1 LNKRTKYLL
10 NNPYNNLTYNE
21 SKIIIIQ
28 DKLSWLAIHEP
39 LYISFIVDKI
49 KLHYYSKKIL
59 GKDICMPILKI
70 YDDFNKINFS
80 DLPDK
85 IAMKYNHGSG
95 MNIIC
100 EDKV

>member
-1 LNKRTKYLL
+1 MNKRTKYLL

-49 KLHYYSKKIL
+49 KLHYYKK
-59 GKDICMPILKI
+59 
-70 YDDFNKINFS
+70 
-80 DLPDK
+80 
-85 IAMKYNHGSG
+85 
-95 MNIIC
+95 NITQRYMCAYI
-100 EDKV
+100 KNI